1 MVKIVLSLFSEI
13 SEIVQK
19 VHLISENITQTGM
32 QQAKMVDLWGG
43 SYIYIYIRDIQGWT
57 LYRRLLPHPVVG
69 PLLS

>member
-32 QQAKMVDLWGG
+32 QQANKVDLWGG
-43 SYIYIYIRDIQGWT
+43 
-57 LYRRLLPHPVVG
+57 
-69 PLLS
+69 